1 WFGRLRRPALCAK
14 KARRTVGGLPFFGE
28 VLLIL
33 LKAFL
38 RGERGATAIEY
49 GLIVAAIALAIVIV
63 VFTMG
68 DELVAMTDDIIT
80 YIQGREEVT

>member
-1 WFGRLRRPALCAK
+1 M
-14 KARRTVGGLPFFGE
+14 VFF
-28 VLLIL
+28 
-33 LKAFL
+33 KAFL
-38 RGERGATAIEY
+38 RSERGATAIEY

-68 DELVAMTDDIIT
+68 DELVALTDDIIT

>member
-1 WFGRLRRPALCAK
+1 MVF
-14 KARRTVGGLPFFGE
+14 
-28 VLLIL
+28 

-38 RGERGATAIEY
+38 RSERGATAIEY

-68 DELVAMTDDIIT
+68 DELVALTDDIIT